1 MKKLLFII
9 IGVLY
14 SLFTYSQC
22 LDLDY
27 FEKQL
32 KGELPK
38 VNDTITITFKRTFDT
53 NYYRV
58 LSCSGKVKEEGLRMA
73 KITVCR
79 AYSNFDKDYYDFF
92 MVDDDVCLIPE
103 KMFGKICSQCDEG
116 HAIIRN
122 FPFNNDIVG
131 KISFSKKSLVM
142 KREDDSIVEYVYMDN
157 L

>member
-38 VNDTITITFKRTFDT
+38 VSDTITITFKRTFNT

-58 LSCSGKVKEEGLRMA
+58 LSCSGKVKEEGLS
-73 KITVCR
+73 
-79 AYSNFDKDYYDFF
+79 Y
-92 MVDDDVCLIPE
+92 
-103 KMFGKICSQCDEG
+103 G
-116 HAIIRN
+116 
-122 FPFNNDIVG
+122 
-131 KISFSKKSLVM
+131 
-142 KREDDSIVEYVYMDN
+142 
-157 L
+157 